1 MDLDLSDRRIQGQ
14 LWEGQMDSQLQLI
27 GITPHRIYCGQVE
40 GVNMQSHVE
49 LTCVLAL
56 LSDSCVT
63 PFVFIS

>member
-1 MDLDLSDRRIQGQ
+1 
-14 LWEGQMDSQLQLI
+14 MDSQLQLI